1 MKYYDVNFTHFTEL
15 LARHDGI
22 SVSVSSVTLVLEE
35 AGIPLPKGNESK
47 ERTLQTTTRTAKKA
61 AKSQR
66 ELCRIQQNLVAVE
79 NAHSRRPRCAYFGE
93 LEQMDA
99 SPYEWFADHKTTLH
113 IAVDDAS
120 GRITGAWFD
129 RQETL
134 NGYYHVFAQILKRYG
149 IPYRFY
155 TDRRTV
161 FTYRKKNAADI
172 GEDTCTQFA
181 YACRQLGV
189 ALEFSSV
196 PQAKGRVKRM
206 FETLQS
212 SLPVELR
219 LAGITGIEAA
229 NEFPDS
235 YIDEFNAWFALP
247 ANHIKSVFETQPSEE
262 TLNLTLAVQ
271 PQRTV
276 DCGHCIQFEKRC
288 FRMLNARGMQVH
300 YHKGTKAMVIRSF
313 DGTLFCCVNGNL
325 RIGGSPGK
333 GTGVREP
340 GRWLCK
346 AGTKE
351 TLYTAHEPSM
361 AQYG

>member
-47 ERTLQTTTRTAKKA
+47 EGTLQTTTRTAKKA

-161 FTYRKKNAADI
+161 FTYRKKNADSWESPWNSA
-172 GEDTCTQFA
+172 
-181 YACRQLGV
+181 ACHRQKGV
-189 ALEFSSV
+189 WNEC
-196 PQAKGRVKRM
+196 
-206 FETLQS
+206 
-212 SLPVELR
+212 LR
-219 LAGITGIEAA
+219 LCSH
-229 NEFPDS
+229 P
-235 YIDEFNAWFALP
+235 
-247 ANHIKSVFETQPSEE
+247 
-262 TLNLTLAVQ
+262 
-271 PQRTV
+271 
-276 DCGHCIQFEKRC
+276 C
-288 FRMLNARGMQVH
+288 
-300 YHKGTKAMVIRSF
+300 RS
-313 DGTLFCCVNGNL
+313 N
-325 RIGGSPGK
+325 
-333 GTGVREP
+333 
-340 GRWLCK
+340 
-346 AGTKE
+346 
-351 TLYTAHEPSM
+351 
-361 AQYG
+361 